1 MPDANQT
8 QYLIEIHEKVAKIEV
23 VLENLTEAIKEHR
36 AESQSGNK
44 TLWGEVD
51 DMRDD
56 LNSIKSDISEAK
68 GAIRGMKWVGGAV
81 AALIAMLVK
90 LLPLPWK

>member
-23 VLENLTEAIKEHR
+23 VLSTLAESIKEHR
-36 AESQSGNK
+36 TESQAGNK
-44 TLWGEVD
+44 VLWGEVD
-51 DMRDD
+51 DLRDD
-56 LNSIKSDISEAK
+56 LSGIKTDIAEAK
-68 GAIRGMKWVGGAV
+68 GAIAGMKWVGGAV